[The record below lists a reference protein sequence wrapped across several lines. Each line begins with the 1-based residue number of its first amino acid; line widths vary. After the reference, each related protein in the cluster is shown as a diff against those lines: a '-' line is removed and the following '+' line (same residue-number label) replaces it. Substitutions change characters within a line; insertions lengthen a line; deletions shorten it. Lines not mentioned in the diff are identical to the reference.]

1 MTIEQMN
8 LTDVDYFE
16 KMLLARALKFPAQRN
31 KLKLAPEHFDKE
43 QHSIIYTKLSN
54 DMNVTAED
62 LLTDSVRN
70 PEKFGDY
77 EFIRAIVNFPL
88 ASEHGIEND
97 QLQIYEF
104 YKKRII
110 AETIK
115 EYNEN
120 PTSEQ
125 AVEVSRRID
134 ELEKFDLKG
143 TDNKINTLTDIMDD
157 LYGVNEQT
165 ITPTGLGG
173 LDNIISGF
181 EPQQLNVIAARPS
194 MGKTAIALELS
205 KNLAENDAEVVFL
218 SLESTEKNMTQ
229 RLLSNIAKVDLY
241 KFKKPSTR
249 MSDVEIEKVIAAMD
263 VYNGLPLRIEEHAK
277 LTPNKVRRIANNIT
291 EGKQGFILID
301 YLQLMYSDSKNNG
314 KYEEISDISREI
326 KMITQEMPNIT
337 IVALAQLNRGVE
349 QRNDKRPMMSDLRD
363 SGQIEQDSSM
373 IMMLY
378 RDDYY
383 NPPKDIDP
391 TAPSPLEVIVVKN
404 KDGGLGT
411 AELDFYKS
419 IQKIY

>member
-31 KLKLAPEHFDKE
+31 KLKLAPEHFEND

-54 DMNVTAED
+54 DRNVTAED

-70 PEKFGDY
+70 PDKFGDY

-104 YKKRII
+104 YKKRVI

-115 EYNEN
+115 EYNQN

-157 LYGVNEQT
+157 LYGENEQT
-165 ITPTGLGG
+165 ITSTGFQN
-173 LDNIISGF
+173 LDDIISGF
-181 EPQQLNVIAARPS
+181 EPQQLNVVAARPS
-194 MGKTAIALELS
+194 MGKTAFALGLS
-205 KNLAENDAEVVFL
+205 DNLARNGAEVVFL

-229 RLLSNIAKVDLY
+229 RLLSSIAKVDLY
-241 KFKKPSTR
+241 KFKKPSSR
-249 MSDVEIEKVIAAMD
+249 MSDAEIKKVIDAMD
-263 VYNGLPLRIEEHAK
+263 VYNKLSLRIEEHAK

-291 EGKQGFILID
+291 EGVQGFIVID
-301 YLQLMYSDSKNNG
+301 YLQLMYSDSKHNG
-314 KYEEISDISREI
+314 KYEEVSNISREI

-337 IVALAQLNRGVE
+337 IIALAQLNRGVE

-383 NPPKDIDP
+383 NPDEAVDKS
-391 TAPSPLEVIVVKN
+391 APSPLEVIVTKN

-411 AELDFYKS
+411 AELEFHKN

>member
-1 MTIEQMN
+1 MTIEEMN
-8 LTDVDYFE
+8 LTDVEYFE
-16 KMLLARALKFPAQRN
+16 KMLLARALKFPTQRN
-31 KLKLAPEHFDKE
+31 KLKLAPEHFDNE

-115 EYNEN
+115 EYNKN

-143 TDNKINTLTDIMDD
+143 TDTKINTLTDIMDD
-157 LYGVNEQT
+157 LYGENEQT
-165 ITPTGLGG
+165 ITSTGFQK
-173 LDNIISGF
+173 LDDIISGF
-181 EPQQLNVIAARPS
+181 EPQQLNIVAARPS
-194 MGKTAIALELS
+194 MGKTAFALGLS
-205 KNLAENDAEVVFL
+205 EKLAKNGAEVVFL

-229 RLLSNIAKVDLY
+229 RLLSSIAKVDLY
-241 KFKKPSTR
+241 KIKMPSTR
-249 MSDVEIEKVIAAMD
+249 MSDAEIPKVIDAMD
-263 VYNGLPLRIEEHAK
+263 VYNNLPLRIEEHSK
-277 LTPNKVRRIANNIT
+277 LTPNKVRRAANNIT
-291 EGKQGFILID
+291 EGVQGFILID
-301 YLQLMYSDSKNNG
+301 YLQLMYSDSKQNG
-314 KYEEISDISREI
+314 RYEEVSNISRELKAI
-326 KMITQEMPNIT
+326 VQDMPNIT
-337 IVALAQLNRGVE
+337 IIALSQLSRAIE
-349 QRNDKRPMMSDLRD
+349 QRNDKRPMMSDLRE
-363 SGQIEQDSSM
+363 SGQIEQDANT

-383 NPPKDIDP
+383 NVPENIDP